1 MEIMELAAQLGKA
14 IKENEVYKKFTE
26 AKEAFDNN
34 GDINSK
40 IVEYGVQQS
49 ALQEA
54 AVSEERD
61 EAVIAKI
68 QERMDALYSEIFA
81 DETFVALNEAQEAVN
96 DLMNRVNETIT
107 FNITGEQACTHD
119 CSTCSGC
126 HH

>member
-34 GDINSK
+34 GDVNSK

-107 FNITGEQACTHD
+107 FNITGEQTCTHD